1 MSLQVEKLEKNMAK
15 LTIEVSA
22 EEFEEAIQK
31 AYLKNRGNI
40 KTIGLLSDLFG
51 NSNREFKIGDRVRVK
66 YRGQEGYIIDKNSNL
81 YTVSINNGQIVD
93 SYEASDLEICW

>member
-1 MSLQVEKLEKNMAK
+1 M
-15 LTIEVSA
+15 
-22 EEFEEAIQK
+22 
-31 AYLKNRGNI
+31 
-40 KTIGLLSDLFG
+40 GLLSGLFW

-66 YRGQEGYIIDKNSNL
+66 YRGQEGYIIDKNGNL